1 MCQKEEEV
9 KRLRKEWEKEKEAEV
24 KRLRAEWEKEE
35 KERKEEEEKDA
46 KERKMKEKLQW
57 ENELRMQWDA
67 EMKKHVQTCLE
78 KEKMLLKIAIVKLK
92 KRWEKEKAEEEA
104 RWTEELI
111 RARKEGGLTAEQK
124 NKIWEDFTRRADE
137 LLMQERKRKREEE

>member
-1 MCQKEEEV
+1 M
-9 KRLRKEWEKEKEAEV
+9 RKEWEKEKEAEV

-57 ENELRMQWDA
+57 ENELRMEWEA
-67 EMKKHVQTCLE
+67 EMKKHVQTWWG
-78 KEKMLLKIAIVKLK
+78 KEKMMLKIAIVKLK
-92 KRWEKEKAEEEA
+92 KMWEKEKAEEEA
-104 RWTEELI
+104 RWTEEIL
-111 RARKEGGLTAEQK
+111 RAKKEGGLTAEQK
-124 NKIWEDFTRRADE
+124 RKIGEDFKRRAGE